1 MKIDWSKHAK
11 VFLKAHNW
19 KEIEKGLWS
28 NKIFPLMEDLSA
40 KFLLIG
46 FVQSFYKESWTTY
59 KSLIEWA
66 NSDEYERRN
75 SKQES
80 KNG

>member
-1 MKIDWSKHAK
+1 
-11 VFLKAHNW
+11 
-19 KEIEKGLWS
+19 
-28 NKIFPLMEDLSA
+28 MEDLSA